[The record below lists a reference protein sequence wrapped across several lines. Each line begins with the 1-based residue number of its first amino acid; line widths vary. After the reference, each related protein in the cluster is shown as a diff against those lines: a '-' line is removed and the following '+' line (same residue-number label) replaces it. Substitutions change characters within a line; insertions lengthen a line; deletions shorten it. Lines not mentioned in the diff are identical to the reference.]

1 MSHHRQSWKVAVL
14 AALIWNVI
22 ITILK
27 IGVYFFTWSTAMF
40 AEWIHSIADTMNQV
54 LLYIGIKKSSK
65 KADDKFAYGYWKERF
80 FRAILS
86 ACGIFFIW
94 AWVTL
99 YRWID
104 WLFHPEEVT
113 NFWLAYIILIL
124 SFFIEFTTLSIA
136 LKSIYKKEKGLIKSI
151 KEADNASYAVI
162 LEDSIAVFSV
172 TIAFFAILMTKL
184 TGYTFFDSIGSILIW
199 IILWFVAILLISK
212 NKSFIM
218 WRWLDDDTKEWIIE
232 LIESDPLI
240 IKVIDFKSE
249 VIDLWAY
256 IIKCE
261 VEFNWTALMRE
272 INKNWFLENEYE
284 DAKDEY
290 EDFLRFCVDYA
301 NRIPRL
307 IWKNIDTLEGK
318 IKKYYPEVRHID
330 VELN

>member
-1 MSHHRQSWKVAVL
+1 MNHNWRQKWKTAVL
-14 AALIWNVI
+14 AALIWNIVI
-22 ITILK
+22 TTLK

-65 KADDKFAYGYWKERF
+65 KADDKFSYWYWKERF

-104 WLFHPEEVT
+104 WLFHPEEIT
-113 NFWLAYIILIL
+113 NFWFAYTILAI
-124 SFFIEFTTLSIA
+124 SFCIEFTTLSIA
-136 LKSIYKKEKGLIKSI
+136 LKSIYKKELWFLKSI
-151 KEADNASYAVI
+151 KESDNASYAVI

-172 TIAFFAILMTKL
+172 SIAFVAILMTKL
-184 TGYTFFDSIGSILIW
+184 TGYAFYDSIGSIIIW
-199 IILWFVAILLISK
+199 IILWFVAILLINK
-212 NKSFIM
+212 NKNFIM
-218 WRWLDDDTKEWIIE
+218 WRWLDNDSKEWIIE
-232 LIESDPLI
+232 LIQADPLI

-249 VIDLWAY
+249 IIDIGTY

-261 VEFNWTALMRE
+261 VEFNGTALMKE
-272 INKNWFLENEYE
+272 INSNGFLQEEYE
-284 DAKDEY
+284 YIQEY
-290 EDFLRFCVDYA
+290 EDFMRFCVDYA

-307 IWKNIDTLEGK
+307 IWKNIDALELK
-318 IKKYYPEVRHID
+318 IRKYDPEIKHID
-330 VELN
+330 IELN